1 MEKEPE
7 TVKFELENEEYDS
20 TEEAEEDDEEE
31 EPHTPILRRS
41 SWERRKLERYSPL
54 NFHSTFSLS
63 ITDDVPRNMKD
74 VVDSEDSDL
83 WKKTMIEEIDSFQTK
98 KSWDIV

>member
-1 MEKEPE
+1 MKKESSKIE
-7 TVKFELENEEYDS
+7 FGLEGEEYDS
-20 TEEAEEDDEEE
+20 TEEVEYEEE

-63 ITDDVPRNMKD
+63 ITDDVPRNMKE
-74 VVDSEDSDL
+74 VVDSEDIDL
-83 WKKTMIEEIDSFQTK
+83 WKKAMIEEIDALDK
-98 KSWDIV
+98 KSWDLV

>member
-7 TVKFELENEEYDS
+7 IVKFELENEKYDS
-20 TEEAEEDDEEE
+20 TEEAEENDEEE

-41 SWERRKLERYSPL
+41 SWERRKLERYSHP
-54 NFHSTFSLS
+54 NFHSSFSMS
-63 ITDDVPRNMKD
+63 ITNDVPRNMKE

-83 WKKTMIEEIDSFQTK
+83 WKKAMIEEIDALDKT
-98 KSWDIV
+98 SWDLV